1 MAILSGCDYVDSIS
15 GLGLKM
21 AYKLIKRY
29 KSWVKA
35 VQSVRLD
42 GKLKVPATYER
53 DFRRA
58 EATFLHQMVYD
69 PRSQS
74 AVHFTPL
81 PSSGLTADL
90 LEAVGG
96 AIDAKVAR
104 GIARGELC
112 PCSRKAMV
120 DICPNDTTASP
131 VAGPSKPKKGKTT
144 ELAPPRNRIEG
155 YCAFS
160 TTTICSDAMQ
170 SLRARRHPPRSPAA
184 APSEAPSGRRS
195 TS

>member
-69 PRSQS
+69 PRSQT

-81 PSSGLTADL
+81 PSRGLTADL

-96 AIDAKVAR
+96 AIEAKVAR
-104 GIARGELC
+104 GVARGELC
-112 PCSRKAMV
+112 PCSRKAMI
-120 DICPNDTTASP
+120 DICPNETTASP
-131 VAGPSKPKKGKTT
+131 ATGPSKPKKGKAT

-155 YCAFS
+155 YCAFAM
-160 TTTICSDAMQ
+160 TKVCPDAKQ
-170 SLRARRHPPRSPAA
+170 SLRAHRCPPPSPAVA
-184 APSEAPSGRRS
+184 RSEASSGRRS